1 MRLKV
6 INKVGRWSFTHE
18 KVELKTI
25 MTLYDIKHGVIPTD
39 KIAIYNRH
47 DALEINEDVSCA
59 IDAID
64 NYLERIKF
72 TSDRAELKAFR
83 NFLVD
88 NQEDIELGMAEY
100 KIEALEKEKESIQRE
115 IDSLKKRL
123 ELGACR

>member
-1 MRLKV
+1 MRLEIK
-6 INKVGRWSFTHE
+6 NKVGRWSFTHE

-25 MTLYDIKHGVIPTD
+25 MTLFKHGVIPTD
-39 KIAIYNRH
+39 KIAIYNKH
-47 DALEINEDVSCA
+47 DELEINEDVSCA

-64 NYLERIKF
+64 NYLERIIF
-72 TSDRAELKAFR
+72 TSDRADLKAFR
-83 NFLVD
+83 QFLID

-100 KIEALEKEKESIQRE
+100 KIEALEKKKESIQGE